1 MRCSVWSVRHP
12 RCPHHPLSDTNHTC
26 SQRPIPGLCLD
37 VQPRVLFGAFPTLQV
52 LSPPLHSVV
61 KCATHKSNTRSTRH
75 AYLTHL
81 LRRGPAWNT
90 TWNAIDGRRFGILG
104 RTGECLPCRL
114 ACTPLFLSR
123 PPEPCYQNTWEPRTE
138 SRRPK
143 YEREIY
149 RTALIRTGTSTP
161 LTRHMPELGTHTTIP
176 RPSVF

>member
-1 MRCSVWSVRHP
+1 MCGAFGTHAAPTIHSRTPITRAARGPSLGYAWTCSLGSCLGRSLP
-12 RCPHHPLSDTNHTC
+12 SKCSRPLSTV
-26 SQRPIPGLCLD
+26 S
-37 VQPRVLFGAFPTLQV
+37 
-52 LSPPLHSVV
+52 
-61 KCATHKSNTRSTRH
+61 SNARLIKAILASTRH

-81 LRRGPAWNT
+81 LRHGPAWDT

-149 RTALIRTGTSTP
+149 RTALIRMGTSTP
-161 LTRHMPELGTHTTIP
+161 LTRHMPELGTHTTTP